1 MLYVKKWPKTLSK
14 SFSVNTARFL
24 KYVRPLF
31 NNMQEMVRTFTTG
44 GIEGLPTR
52 AENLLISPTRKNP
65 PSRLTPPKFYFP
77 LSNGSFPSP
86 LDNNFRVITYY
97 NPIKTLFLAI
107 VIAPVAFF

>member
-1 MLYVKKWPKTLSK
+1 
-14 SFSVNTARFL
+14 
-24 KYVRPLF
+24 
-31 NNMQEMVRTFTTG
+31 MQEMVRTFTTG

-77 LSNGSFPSP
+77 LSKGSFPSP

-107 VIAPVAFF
+107 VIAPVEFFFFILLAYTGRANFDFNQCSIFTECCLNQ